1 MHSCPEYRSSVR
13 VNMKHSEVLEIPPE
27 YFPGSFRAKL
37 NSRFHRR
44 ASVFATAV
52 IALHPSFLA
61 LSPLLAYAYSTSL
74 MYS

>member
-1 MHSCPEYRSSVR
+1 MHICPEYRSSVR

-44 ASVFATAV
+44 ASVFATTVLAPQ
-52 IALHPSFLA
+52 PSFLA
-61 LSPLLAYAYSTSL
+61 LCTLLAYAYFISSVD
-74 MYS
+74 